1 MIRLQIN
8 NLTNI
13 KIINMK
19 KNTLV
24 LFILFF
30 SFTTFVVAQEAPTTS
45 GGDATGSGGSVAFSI
60 GQVVYVTNTG
70 STGTEAEG
78 VQQPYEISVVTAI
91 DLTNQINFQIELF
104 PNPSADYVKLKIENL
119 DLSGLRYELLNEAAQ
134 VIENNKIE
142 DYEKN
147 IAMNNLP
154 PAVYFLKVYS
164 GNKNLKIFKII
175 KN

>member
-1 MIRLQIN
+1 
-8 NLTNI
+8 
-13 KIINMK
+13 MK
-19 KNTLV
+19 KNNLA
-24 LFILFF
+24 LSCLFF
-30 SFTTFVVAQEAPTTS
+30 SFTTFVIAQEAPTSS
-45 GGDATGSGGSVAFSI
+45 GGDATGSGGSVAFSV

-70 STGTEAEG
+70 TTGTEAEG

-104 PNPSADYVKLKIENL
+104 PNPSADYMKLKIENL
-119 DLSGLRYELLNEAAQ
+119 DLIGLRYELLNEAAQ

-142 DYEKN
+142 DYEK
-147 IAMNNLP
+147 IIVLSKLP

-164 GNKNLKIFKII
+164 GSKDLKTFKII

>member
-13 KIINMK
+13 KIIKMK
-19 KNTLV
+19 KN
-24 LFILFF
+24 ILT
-30 SFTTFVVAQEAPTTS
+30 SFTLFCTLINFIVAQEAPATV
-45 GGDATGSGGSVAFSI
+45 GGDATGSGGSVAFTI
-60 GQVVYVTNTG
+60 GQVEYVTNTS
-70 STGTEAEG
+70 STGTVAEG

-91 DLTNQINFQIELF
+91 DLTNHINLQIELF

-164 GNKNLKIFKII
+164 GSKDLKIFKII